1 MLKHE
6 KLLHNVQSETRHV
19 QRVFNKLLKFDLIF
33 SRLLVCF
40 TFLESLL
47 HHQLQWEA
55 RELIPQKDEVANEG

>member
-6 KLLHNVQSETRHV
+6 KLLHNAQSETRHV

-33 SRLLVCF
+33 SRLLACF

-47 HHQLQWEA
+47 HHQLQ
-55 RELIPQKDEVANEG
+55 